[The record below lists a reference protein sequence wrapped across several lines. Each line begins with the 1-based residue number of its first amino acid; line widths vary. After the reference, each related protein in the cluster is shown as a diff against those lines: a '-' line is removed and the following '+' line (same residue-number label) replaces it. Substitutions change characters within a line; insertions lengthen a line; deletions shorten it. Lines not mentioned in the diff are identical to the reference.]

1 MNDLYNAG
9 VTDDA
14 LALIFEA
21 NKKNQVAVKTPA
33 GLTEREVVEEIV
45 LQGEVFGPLQ
55 CSVQVDT
62 FGKECLAQSK
72 HLYSYRDCVGVPPL
86 ATIDDLLAVSEC
98 GIDTVKTN
106 AYLNAKT
113 SVKKLQFGGK
123 KCHKLH
129 IGKNQHVCPDLF
141 VDDWRMEKI
150 DEFETGIRNLKD
162 VFNGDYA
169 MEGVEDEKYLGDLL
183 TTDGTNTK
191 NVESRKSKGVGSV
204 SQILSMLEEI
214 TFGPFY
220 FQVAVTFRSTW
231 LVNSILTNSEA
242 WYALTKSDID
252 ALE

>member
-21 NKKNQVAVKTPA
+21 NKKNQVAMETPL
-33 GLTEREVVEEIV
+33 GLTDREVVEEIV

-72 HLYSYRDCVGVPPL
+72 HLYSYRDCVGAPPL
-86 ATIDDLLAVSEC
+86 AMLDDLLAVSEC

-106 AYLNAKT
+106 AYFNAKT
-113 SVKKLQFGGK
+113 SVKKLQFGGQN
-123 KCHKLH
+123 CHKLH

-169 MEGVEDEKYLGDLL
+169 MEGVEDEKYLGDIL

-191 NVESRKSKGVGSV
+191 KVKGENPKEWDQYPKFCLCWKKLHLDRFTSRW
-204 SQILSMLEEI
+204 Q
-214 TFGPFY
+214 
-220 FQVAVTFRSTW
+220 
-231 LVNSILTNSEA
+231 
-242 WYALTKSDID
+242 
-252 ALE
+252 